1 MYKNRWYNQGG
12 VAEETDDRE
21 IDTPA
26 SDEDLE
32 GGDAPVTAPQ
42 TCEELAEY
50 NLTNDS
56 AEADMAVLCTACA
69 DGTPPEGAEALCE
82 CCADDQPL
90 INWSDALG
98 NVLSGS
104 DEVASSDETYLEAM
118 TDTKECWRCDGESV
132 VFDSYDYPR
141 GEDFTCPEGSS
152 GSLLAPGYNPCA
164 KDEGMMAGFD
174 AQKVVLIAVG
184 LGLAYYLY
192 SSANAGI
199 PAPTGTAV

>member
-12 VAEETDDRE
+12 VAEQEDDR
-21 IDTPA
+21 DLDNLS
-26 SDEDLE
+26 SDENLE
-32 GGDAPVTAPQ
+32 GGDTPPAFPQ

-69 DGTPPEGAEALCE
+69 DGTAPPGTEQLCE

-98 NVLSGS
+98 GALGGS
-104 DEVASSDETYLEAM
+104 DEVMSSDETYLEAM

-164 KDEGMMAGFD
+164 EEKGMMAGFD

-199 PAPTGTAV
+199 PTRAGTAV